1 MIFYFH
7 EFLTFCTL
15 FQCLLWIFN
24 NIIFHSNSK
33 FHKFLKW
40 CKTHHVWLQCI
51 EWFTLRDSSSSKGIS
66 DQGHAEEK
74 QPPSC
79 CWGIYLISQSN
90 SFFTR
95 IFTPHSRSCRV
106 EILCRAL
113 SLLRLTGR
121 VSRAAAH
128 ARFYNTKYV
137 VFFVSIAREWF
148 TFCIYSMKIRARQP
162 KWYVY
167 HKSHV
172 PWNGILLKTK
182 IIIIQT

>member
-1 MIFYFH
+1 MGFQSFCSLKLAWYSIFTNFSHCALCFNAYY
-7 EFLTFCTL
+7 EYLTTL
-15 FQCLLWIFN
+15 YLY
-24 NIIFHSNSK
+24 SNRK
-33 FHKFLKW
+33 FHKFLKL

-121 VSRAAAH
+121 VSRAATH
-128 ARFYNTKYV
+128 ARFYYTIYV
-137 VFFVSIAREWF
+137 VFS
-148 TFCIYSMKIRARQP
+148 YQ
-162 KWYVY
+162 
-167 HKSHV
+167 
-172 PWNGILLKTK
+172 
-182 IIIIQT
+182 